1 MAAVRE
7 TVSKRVAQAR
17 RELPGHYAHLFDGRP
32 EVDISTTELRPDQAV
47 QLATAYGYRHQR
59 TRGSKSLRYRVFV
72 PDHDAGAQRE
82 AVPPGTPFE
91 VAARHPAFHDRSARA
106 ARNHAEMIE
115 RERSLVK
122 LVPAMAVVPFV
133 AIWLVVQLVLTGKPV
148 LLLPI
153 VFFVLLEVALILMV
167 RAGRRKQRVLEV
179 QAEWLMRRYPPDGF
193 PDGSLPGV

>member
-1 MAAVRE
+1 MRE
-7 TVSKRVAQAR
+7 TLSKRVAQAR
-17 RELPGHYAHLFDGRP
+17 QELPGHYAHLFDGRP
-32 EVDISTTELRPDQAV
+32 EVDISATELRPEQAV
-47 QLATAYGYRHQR
+47 QLATAYGYRHDR

-72 PDHDAGAQRE
+72 PDQDAGALRE

-91 VAARHPAFHDRSARA
+91 AAARHPAFHGRSARA

-122 LVPAMAVVPFV
+122 LVPAMVVVSFV
-133 AIWLVVQLVLTGKPV
+133 AVWLVVQLILTGKPV
-148 LLLPI
+148 LLVP
-153 VFFVLLEVALILMV
+153 VAFFVFLEIALILML

-193 PDGSLPGV
+193 PDCFTSGM

>member
-7 TVSKRVAQAR
+7 TFSKRVAQAR

-47 QLATAYGYRHQR
+47 QLATAYGYRHDR
-59 TRGSKSLRYRVFV
+59 TRGSKSVRYRVFV
-72 PDHDAGAQRE
+72 PDPDARAQRE

-122 LVPAMAVVPFV
+122 LVPAMVLVLFLAVG
-133 AIWLVVQLVLTGKPV
+133 LLVQLIQTGKPV
-148 LLLPI
+148 LLVP
-153 VFFVLLEVALILMV
+153 VAFFVVLEIALLLML
-167 RAGRRKQRVLEV
+167 RAGRRRQRVLEV

-193 PDGSLPGV
+193 PDGFLPGV

>member
-7 TVSKRVAQAR
+7 TLSKRVAQAR

-47 QLATAYGYRHQR
+47 QLATAYGYRHHR
-59 TRGSKSLRYRVFV
+59 TGGSKSVRYRVFV
-72 PDHDAGAQRE
+72 PDQDPGAQRE

-91 VAARHPAFHDRSARA
+91 VAARHPAFHGRSARA

-115 RERSLVK
+115 RERSLLK
-122 LVPAMAVVPFV
+122 LVPAMVLVLFGAVG
-133 AIWLVVQLVLTGKPV
+133 LLVQLIQTGKTV
-148 LLLPI
+148 LLIP
-153 VFFVLLEVALILMV
+153 VAFFVFLEVALILML

-193 PDGSLPGV
+193 PDSFLSGV